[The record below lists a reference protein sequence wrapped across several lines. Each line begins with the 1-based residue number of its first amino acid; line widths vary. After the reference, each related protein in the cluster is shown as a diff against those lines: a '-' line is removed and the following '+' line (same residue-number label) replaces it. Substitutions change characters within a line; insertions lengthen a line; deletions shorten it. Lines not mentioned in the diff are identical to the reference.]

1 MPGIFRM
8 VATAGPQGSAG
19 LVIDVFV
26 ADHIYAPVLVV
37 RGTIERIRDDSG
49 DVAQVDGGVPACHA
63 RGSTSGFNGFS
74 PRAGLEDP
82 ARAGRAGWRSSPWP
96 NLTQVGGE
104 RLVPCCLGCQLDWQ
118 TAVRT
123 QSASHESGNCCP
135 VGVWMRGASDS
146 T

>member
-19 LVIDVFV
+19 PIDVFV

-49 DVAQVDGGVPACHA
+49 DVARVDGGVPACHA

-74 PRAGLEDP
+74 PRAGLDP
-82 ARAGRAGWRSSPWP
+82 ARAGRAGWRSRMAQPDRS
-96 NLTQVGGE
+96 GE
-104 RLVPCCLGCQLDWQ
+104 SGWFPAAWVANSTGRLLSGHSRPAMNRVI
-118 TAVRT
+118 AVRW
-123 QSASHESGNCCP
+123 ASGC
-135 VGVWMRGASDS
+135 VGRPTA